1 MSKLQLL
8 FFLIFTMFTTSLFAD
23 SELEI
28 RSVFERQADRYGTK
42 LLQNDNDTRE
52 LLERG
57 ANPNVIIDDSGD
69 RTPFMV
75 ALSDKKIDD
84 ARLII

>member
-28 RSVFERQADRYGTK
+28 RSVFERQADRYRTK
-42 LLQNDNDTRE
+42 LLAMYPLSVGIEQ
-52 LLERG
+52 
-57 ANPNVIIDDSGD
+57 ID
-69 RTPFMV
+69 
-75 ALSDKKIDD
+75 
-84 ARLII
+84 